1 MEVSPMQ
8 LPRERGPISRHVIQR
23 LTAADDSS
31 TAPGPD
37 IRPTRAGIVEDE
49 DAQLALWILY
59 ELHYRGFEGV
69 SADLDWDG
77 GLLELRRLLEARFER
92 ELREAVKPTL
102 EACGEERDGVDVGAQ
117 IFAMVDADDG
127 PSVASFLHRE
137 ASLEQM
143 LELLREKSLQQLKE
157 SDPQAFVLP
166 RLEGRAKV
174 ALAELLYDEFGAG
187 RPSHLHQALYADALT
202 AAGLDPT
209 YGAYVDE
216 VSALTLANANV
227 ASLFALN
234 RGLLAAAMGHFAMFE
249 ATSSVPSRKIAA
261 GIERLGLPPAVATYF
276 HEHVEADA
284 VHEQIA
290 VVDICGT
297 LVSEKPSV
305 RADVLFGAASCLHL
319 EGLSGRELLSR
330 WTARMDAAS

>member
-1 MEVSPMQ
+1 MQ
-8 LPRERGPISRHVIQR
+8 LPRDRGPISRHVIEV
-23 LTAADDSS
+23 LTTADEARE
-31 TAPGPD
+31 APGPD
-37 IRPTRAGIVEDE
+37 SLTGVGILRDD

-59 ELHYRGFEGV
+59 ELHYRGFDGV
-69 SADLDWDG
+69 PADLEWDPV
-77 GLLELRRLLEARFER
+77 LLSLRQRLELGFER
-92 ELREAVKPTL
+92 ELRAAVEPALSTS
-102 EACGEERDGVDVGAQ
+102 ADGGDRLDVGAQ
-117 IFAMVDADDG
+117 IFALVDADDG
-127 PSVASFLHRE
+127 PSVASYLQRE
-137 ASLEQM
+137 ATLEQV

-166 RLEGRAKV
+166 RLEGPAKV

-187 RPSHLHQALYADALT
+187 RPARLHQALYAAALT

-216 VSALTLANANV
+216 VSALSLANANV

-234 RGLLAAAMGHFAMFE
+234 RRLLGAAMGHFATFE

-261 GIERLGLPPAVATYF
+261 GIERVGLPSAVSAYF

-290 VVDICGT
+290 VGDICGT
-297 LVSEKPSV
+297 LVSEQPSL
-305 RADVLFGAASCLHL
+305 RSDVLFGAACCLHL
-319 EGLSGRELLSR
+319 ESLAGRELLHR